1 MTYNV
6 LFGFK
11 QAETEQK
18 IVNTLRAAADE
29 VVFTTRDTK
38 ESIKSYLRDHAECT
52 AAIIREGMGAE
63 RFTVKDF
70 EELTDTRD
78 INIIAIIDKSHK
90 GTEYIDNIYAAGIL
104 NGIFVD
110 DKKGANPL
118 FIAHLIT
125 NPRCRRDAKKYYG
138 ISDKISL
145 NVLTYDTF
153 VYYFTR
159 LNNVNEG
166 INIIDRYLS
175 IVAELSA
182 KQVADFTNKLPL
194 QVRKELAK
202 YEEFY
207 LVMENLKKRGIKVN
221 VTKPANVKRGLT
233 DAQYT
238 EALNR
243 NLREGKVKRVKKE
256 QPVKESISEEEVEKI
271 VPTHESDGNLFF
283 TGDFEEPVKKEVREV
298 KEIRQ
303 QATREEPAPAAAKKG
318 KKDKKKKE
326 KREKLNIQWKY
337 VLITL
342 GIGLVLLGTWY
353 MALSMLLT
361 G

>member
-1 MTYNV
+1 
-6 LFGFK
+6 
-11 QAETEQK
+11 
-18 IVNTLRAAADE
+18 
-29 VVFTTRDTK
+29 
-38 ESIKSYLRDHAECT
+38 
-52 AAIIREGMGAE
+52 
-63 RFTVKDF
+63 
-70 EELTDTRD
+70 
-78 INIIAIIDKSHK
+78 
-90 GTEYIDNIYAAGIL
+90 
-104 NGIFVD
+104 
-110 DKKGANPL
+110 
-118 FIAHLIT
+118 
-125 NPRCRRDAKKYYG
+125 
-138 ISDKISL
+138 
-145 NVLTYDTF
+145 
-153 VYYFTR
+153 
-159 LNNVNEG
+159 
-166 INIIDRYLS
+166 
-175 IVAELSA
+175 
-182 KQVADFTNKLPL
+182 
-194 QVRKELAK
+194 
-202 YEEFY
+202 
-207 LVMENLKKRGIKVN
+207 MENLKKRGIKVN

-271 VPTHESDGNLFF
+271 VPTHESDDNLFF